1 MLVYSQFLFLYI
13 IFYHIL
19 KFLLFIKN
27 VKVNIQVN
35 TKSYEKNVE
44 NWIKKYEKIRSI
56 VKVWKDIE
64 KSGKKYETHL
74 TIVDNFS

>member
-1 MLVYSQFLFLYI
+1 M
-13 IFYHIL
+13 
-19 KFLLFIKN
+19 
-27 VKVNIQVN
+27 KVNIQVN